1 MKDILKYFF
10 FLVLG
15 ILIFIVYNTKDGFS
29 VGIPVIQFGHAST
42 PIDLPSYMENT
53 DIEFTYEDNVDTNNP
68 NIFYFDPSVYGI
80 VVGPS
85 DQYITLTTDII
96 NRILLSFDG
105 NPNYDTIDDIL
116 RRLDNNRLYF
126 TNNRQRVGGLGMPPD
141 LDAPRPGARGFGQ
154 SGGSGGGSGGG
165 PGGGPGGGLFS
176 ILLNRCAALVPSIGI
191 DISES
196 SDTDILDDLVQGQL
210 FEIPNIREFHF
221 SEGVPKNVLESTYR
235 YIFGPD
241 IMDGVGGDYRL
252 YDVDDTD
259 YKGLE
264 LREQLGLPDTATHD
278 ECVQAEAERHGDSD
292 SDESMCDTVRDRLKR
307 LYTQSG
313 NSQPSYALS
322 KNAWGTQTLKLY
334 YLTFMINGVEYL
346 VTRALISIS
355 GDDVELKNIT
365 TLPQGYGYGT
375 KLMEL
380 LATLRTTTQNPDYI
394 SQINTFIP
402 LCIIPYRNMFRKS
415 VTDWPT
421 IGSERFSIF
430 NPITTDQ
437 FSEIYTLMNILY
449 FKRSMDYDYLY
460 HNIYESERDNY
471 NPINRSHF
479 NLFLMGLDEGTITGI
494 LSNLNRQNLSSIIIL
509 YTRFLLDNNFPPLP

>member
-1 MKDILKYFF
+1 MKNILKYLFF
-10 FLVLG
+10 FIIGL
-15 ILIFIVYNTKDGFS
+15 ILFILLNSKDRFSIGGPAWAVPKSSTQDPNARDSWDQYNYYYSDDPLYTVEYITNTYLAPIIISDFPDR
-29 VGIPVIQFGHAST
+29 VGNDNTFTYT
-42 PIDLPSYMENT
+42 PNGDTPGAWNGYP
-53 DIEFTYEDNVDTNNP
+53 IEFVHYPREP
-68 NIFYFDPSVYGI
+68 
-80 VVGPS
+80 VG
-85 DQYITLTTDII
+85 
-96 NRILLSFDG
+96 
-105 NPNYDTIDDIL
+105 
-116 RRLDNNRLYF
+116 
-126 TNNRQRVGGLGMPPD
+126 GGLGLPPNMVS
-141 LDAPRPGARGFGQ
+141 PRPPGIGFGQ
-154 SGGSGGGSGGG
+154 GGPGGG
-165 PGGGPGGGLFS
+165 PGGGSGGGLFS
-176 ILLNRCAALVPSIGI
+176 ILLNRCSALAPSIGI

-221 SEGVPKNVLESTYR
+221 SEGVSKNVLESTYR

-264 LREQLGLPDTATHD
+264 LREELGLPDTATHD
-278 ECVQAEAERHGDSD
+278 ECVQAEAERNDDSD

-313 NSQPSYALS
+313 NSEPSYALS

-346 VTRALISIS
+346 VARALISIS
-355 GDDVELKNIT
+355 GDYVELKNIT

-394 SQINTFIP
+394 SQINTFVP

-421 IGSERFSIF
+421 IGPERFSIF

-437 FSEIYTLMNILY
+437 FSEIDPLMNILY
-449 FKRSMDYDYLY
+449 FNRSGDYDYLY
-460 HNIYESERDNY
+460 HSIYRSERDTY

-479 NLFLMGLDEGTITGI
+479 NLFLMGLDEDTITGI

-509 YTRFLLDNNFPPLP
+509 YTQFLLDNHFPTLP